1 MHYMYKSCIYPH
13 AQYAGLK
20 RASKVAVMD
29 LLREKYERKAS
40 LKEKELELKKMELQL
55 QERKLVLEEEERRK
69 KIELDAERQKFEAEE
84 RRTLL
89 ELLKKNM

>member
-1 MHYMYKSCIYPH
+1 M
-13 AQYAGLK
+13 
-20 RASKVAVMD
+20 
-29 LLREKYERKAS
+29 
-40 LKEKELELKKMELQL
+40 
-55 QERKLVLEEEERRK
+55 EEEERRK